1 MYQCITI
8 HIQLMRSS
16 QSLLEQVD
24 SQQSLRVVHILENA
38 KTGDCTLLDRS
49 LEIRNHRTEQI
60 HWTTKVR
67 LDRSLGGYSHTEPWS
82 TSLISLKPQ
91 LIDFEHLR
99 IFAIN
104 VQRKYDEYW
113 RTVPFVLVDC
123 PTHLVFHDK
132 NRRTQQENCHIF
144 PNLEVIVIHL

>member
-1 MYQCITI
+1 
-8 HIQLMRSS
+8 MRSS

-24 SQQSLRVVHILENA
+24 SQRSLRVVHILENA

-82 TSLISLKPQ
+82 TGLISLQPQ

-99 IFAIN
+99 IFATN
-104 VQRKYDEYW
+104 VQRKYDEFW
-113 RTVPFVLVDC
+113 RTVPFILVDC

-132 NRRTQQENCHIF
+132 NKRTQQENLLYFSGLKSYSNPSI
-144 PNLEVIVIHL
+144 IDWSG